1 MEMNKVGDTIA
12 ALRKQRNM
20 TQAELG
26 ERLNVTFQAVS
37 KWERGE
43 TLPDTALL
51 PALAEALETS
61 IDYILLCGQERINYR
76 GKATI
81 AQMAEG
87 LRALQTMGEKL
98 GQDNLLYRSAVEGI
112 NMRMNTCIEDAWRDE
127 QVFECFVAEAV
138 IQHIIAGGWVDP
150 TDVKKSFR
158 HERWRNIVLQY
169 ARQHGIR

>member
-61 IDYILLCGQERINYR
+61 IDYILLCGQ
-76 GKATI
+76 
-81 AQMAEG
+81 MA
-87 LRALQTMGEKL
+87 
-98 GQDNLLYRSAVEGI
+98 
-112 NMRMNTCIEDAWRDE
+112 
-127 QVFECFVAEAV
+127 
-138 IQHIIAGGWVDP
+138 
-150 TDVKKSFR
+150 
-158 HERWRNIVLQY
+158 
-169 ARQHGIR
+169 